1 MMEVG
6 PVFEDAVGA
15 QFLTSVLTMPS
26 IVNERHDTL
35 EFLNHIYIRHK
46 VRLVV
51 SVEGLPTSLISQQRR
66 AATGPTSGRRTLQTE
81 RGRTVVLLG
90 DLDRH
95 SRATTH
101 VSDEAGSI
109 VPLFTASK
117 LNELLGGGLVA
128 YAAQILPNISAELI
142 QYLRQIPVTA
152 TADLQSAD
160 VDPEEAAE
168 IAFDR
173 TCEKLLEEFAQDALA
188 LLERLEF
195 RLALA
200 AITSAVHL
208 VVDVDPAVGPTR
220 VLTYSYMRPI
230 APRPRDAEGT
240 GFLSR
245 KLRLVKRYWAR
256 SGTTKLKIDL
266 GPMGGCERYQLHAD
280 SPFDTWF
287 ASARIERVD
296 GRTTDPE
303 EVDHV
308 LVDTSQG
315 FRLSYTEMASPMPWS
330 GVLKVELRTV
340 YTGVARA
347 SVYATMF
354 LAVCAIAG
362 LIRVILQPDHILI
375 AGETDPGASL
385 LLLFPGIAASAVAGV
400 APNKLTAT
408 LQFPMRITLWAM
420 SLASFTLAVATGF
433 GLEGTAN
440 VVLWAAVTT
449 IICLAAIALKSRSV
463 SWDRARH
470 ASSQQERSIQD
481 ES

>member
-1 MMEVG
+1 MMETR

-15 QFLTSVLTMPS
+15 QFLTSVLTLPS
-26 IVNERHDTL
+26 IVKERHDTL
-35 EFLNHIYIRHK
+35 EFLNHIYIRHQ

-51 SVEGLPTSLISQQRR
+51 SVDGLPASPMAQQRW
-66 AATGPTSGRRTLQTE
+66 AAAGPPSGRRTLQTE
-81 RGRTVVLLG
+81 RGRSVVPLG

-128 YAAQILPNISAELI
+128 YAAQILPNMPPELI
-142 QYLRQIPVTA
+142 QHLRQIPVA
-152 TADLQSAD
+152 ASANLQSAE
-160 VDPEEAAE
+160 VEPEKAAE
-168 IAFDR
+168 IAFDEA
-173 TCEKLLEEFAQDALA
+173 CESLLGDFGQHALRLLES
-188 LLERLEF
+188 LEF

-200 AITSAVHL
+200 VITSAVHL
-208 VVDVDPAVGPTR
+208 VIEVDPAASSTR

-230 APRPRDAEGT
+230 TPRPRGKEEM
-240 GFLSR
+240 GFLGR
-245 KLRLVKRYWAR
+245 RWRLVKRYWAR

-266 GPMGGCERYQLHAD
+266 GPMGGCERYLLSAE

-287 ASARIERVD
+287 ADAQIERVD
-296 GRTTDPE
+296 GTAVEADG
-303 EVDHV
+303 VDTEP
-308 LVDTSQG
+308 VDTSQG

-347 SVYATMF
+347 SVYATLF
-354 LAVCAIAG
+354 LAICAIAG
-362 LIRVILQPDHILI
+362 LIRVILQPDHVLI
-375 AGETDPGASL
+375 ADETDPGASL

-408 LQFPMRITLWAM
+408 LQFPMRLTLWTM
-420 SLASFTLAVATGF
+420 SLASFTLAAATGF
-433 GLEGTAN
+433 GLEGTPSI
-440 VVLWAAVTT
+440 VLWSVITAIVCSAA
-449 IICLAAIALKSRSV
+449 LALKLRSGH
-463 SWDRARH
+463 WDRDRQAFR
-470 ASSQQERSIQD
+470 QQAKEAT
-481 ES
+481 